1 MSYRLADFGSYRA
14 GGRLHEVR
22 DGVPVALPVTREVTL
37 THDPRGTF
45 AVESAYV
52 QFFVPE
58 PRNAAPPVVL
68 LHGGGLSGAV
78 WEATPDGRKGWL
90 HGLLAAG
97 YEVHVV
103 DNVERGRAGFAPGLW
118 EGAPVL
124 RSLEDAWS
132 LFRIGP
138 EEGFA
143 RRAPYP
149 GALFPAEAL
158 EAFAKGF
165 APRWVST
172 GAAQAAALKAV
183 LEPLEGAILICHSQ
197 GAEPAFAALEAGAH
211 VSHLVAVEPSAGP
224 EAPEHFAGMGLTLV
238 EGDYLDTGNL
248 WRRQRAMWALMAGAA
263 CEAGARVAHLASGGA
278 LATGHSHL
286 PMCDRESEACLAA
299 ILATL

>member
-1 MSYRLADFGSYRA
+1 MTYRLADFGSYRA

-22 DGVPVALPVTREVTL
+22 EGAPMELPVTREVTL

-52 QFFVPE
+52 QYFIPE
-58 PRNAAPPVVL
+58 PRKAAPPVVL
-68 LHGGGLSGAV
+68 VHGGGLSGAV

-118 EGAPVL
+118 PGEPVL

-138 EEGFA
+138 KEGYA
-143 RRAPYP
+143 RRAAYP
-149 GALFPAEAL
+149 GALFPAEAIVD
-158 EAFAKGF
+158 FAKGF

-172 GAAQAAALKAV
+172 GEAQAAALTAV
-183 LEPLEGAILICHSQ
+183 LEPLEGAILLCHSQ
-197 GAEPAFAALEAGAH
+197 GAEPAFAALEQGAE

-224 EAPEHFAGMGLTLV
+224 ERPESLAGRGFTLV
-238 EGDYLDTGNL
+238 EGDYLDITNL
-248 WRRQRAMWALMAGAA
+248 WRRQRAMWSLVADAA

-278 LATGHSHL
+278 LAPGHSHL

-299 ILATL
+299 ILETL